1 MFTLSSLNI
10 YNQALIQSAL
20 SNLTAGKTVI
30 IIAHRLA
37 TVKAANKII
46 FMENG
51 EVIEQGTHDELI
63 EKGELYAEMWRSSQ
77 RSKTWS
83 VSQTSHEREVDYV

>member
-1 MFTLSSLNI
+1 
-10 YNQALIQSAL
+10 
-20 SNLTAGKTVI
+20 
-30 IIAHRLA
+30 
-37 TVKAANKII
+37 
-46 FMENG
+46 MENG